1 MPTNK
6 RKREDLRRSAN
17 AVGQTKLS
25 FKKQKSS
32 VSGTEEVNFIIFFI
46 SNLKQFPLAKL
57 LHFFWWY
64 CFIIL
69 PSLKHVFL
77 QRSFYIT
84 DSLRWE
90 RKFFLC
96 DHTSFEVFLIFR
108 VMQIKMKGTNS
119 RWEKRQQ
126 SQWKM
131 KKKK

>member
-57 LHFFWWY
+57 LHFF
-64 CFIIL
+64 
-69 PSLKHVFL
+69 
-77 QRSFYIT
+77 
-84 DSLRWE
+84 
-90 RKFFLC
+90 
-96 DHTSFEVFLIFR
+96 
-108 VMQIKMKGTNS
+108 
-119 RWEKRQQ
+119 
-126 SQWKM
+126 
-131 KKKK
+131 